1 MFQKEVA
8 ERVASPAGSKVYGVT
23 SVLLQAF
30 FKIEYLFEVSET
42 AFTPPPKVKSAV
54 IRLRPLAKPV
64 EIKSERALFI
74 LVKAAFNQR
83 RKMLRNSVKGLFEP
97 EVLEEEMFTKRPEQI
112 TVAEFAA
119 LTFRMR

>member
-1 MFQKEVA
+1 
-8 ERVASPAGSKVYGVT
+8 VT

-42 AFTPPPKVKSAV
+42 AFNPPPKVKSAV
-54 IRLRPLAKPV
+54 ISLRPLAEPV
-64 EIKSERALFI
+64 EIKSERSLFI
-74 LVKAAFNQR
+74 LVKTAFNQR
-83 RKMLRNSVKGLFEP
+83 RKMLRNSVKGLFDP
-97 EVLEEEMFTKRPEQI
+97 EVLEEDMFTKRPEQI